1 MSKSHSASSTR
12 LWLMPTL
19 VTLVIAAALVG
30 AFFWGR
36 STAPPQADSGGGD
49 TAQQGTEQNQTV
61 PQDVADQVI
70 RRDPNDP
77 LAVGDADAPVVL
89 VKFSDYQCPFCARWN
104 AETLP
109 ELQQYVDDGE
119 LRIEW
124 RDINMYGEDSERAAK
139 AAVAAGQQD
148 QFVEYHAQL
157 FPEGEILE
165 NYSAEALTEI
175 AAETGLDVEQ
185 FETDLSSEETA
196 DIVAE
201 NEQLGQSIGAQ
212 STPTFIMNQTPIVG
226 AQPTEVFVDAFEE
239 SFAAA
244 QE

>member
-1 MSKSHSASSTR
+1 
-12 LWLMPTL
+12 
-19 VTLVIAAALVG
+19 
-30 AFFWGR
+30 
-36 STAPPQADSGGGD
+36 
-49 TAQQGTEQNQTV
+49 
-61 PQDVADQVI
+61 DVADQVI

-89 VKFSDYQCPFCARWN
+89 VKFSDYECPVCARWN

-109 ELQQYVDDGE
+109 ELQQDVDDGE

-175 AAETGLDVEQ
+175 AAETGLDVGQ
-185 FETDLSSEETA
+185 FETDLSTEETA

-201 NEQLGQSIGAQ
+201 NEQLGQSTRAQ
-212 STPTFIMNQTPIVG
+212 STQTVTMNQTPIVG
-226 AQPTEVFVDAFEE
+226 AQPA
-239 SFAAA
+239 
-244 QE
+244 